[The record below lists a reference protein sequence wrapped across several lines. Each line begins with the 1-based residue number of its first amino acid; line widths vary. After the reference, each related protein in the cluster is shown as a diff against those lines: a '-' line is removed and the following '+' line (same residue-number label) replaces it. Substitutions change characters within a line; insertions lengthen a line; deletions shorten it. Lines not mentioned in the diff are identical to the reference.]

1 MNFVDRYLTLVRAD
15 DCLQTVAL
23 LNATIHS
30 VHMNSSPRTEAVVM
44 IHLGEEVGFVAEF
57 LEVRLNL
64 LQLLLLLAQPLN
76 VGSEFRLETLAA
88 LLLRRNAGNIMR
100 T

>member
-1 MNFVDRYLTLVRAD
+1 
-15 DCLQTVAL
+15 
-23 LNATIHS
+23 
-30 VHMNSSPRTEAVVM
+30 M

-76 VGSEFRLETLAA
+76 VRSEFRLETLAA
-88 LLLRRNAGNIMR
+88 LLLRRNAGK
-100 T
+100 